1 MVVLPPGSGPM
12 PPALR
17 CTPAMEET
25 MPYLTRW
32 RRNEPSSDVF
42 SGLSRLNRL
51 MDEALGGF
59 DGESVSSAWTPTCD
73 IREDPEHVTIT
84 LDLPGVRPED
94 VKINLENQVL
104 TVRGEKQQVEEKKDE
119 RWHRYERS
127 YGTFERSFT
136 LPSTVDPEKIEAT
149 TDNGVL
155 TVRIPKTEKAKPR
168 EIPIRTSPGAGQ
180 PGKISART
188 ER

>member
-1 MVVLPPGSGPM
+1 M
-12 PPALR
+12 A
-17 CTPAMEET
+17 
-25 MPYLTRW
+25 YITRW

-59 DGESVSSAWTPTCD
+59 DGESVSSAWTPTVD

-84 LDLPGVRPED
+84 MDLPGVRPED
-94 VKINLENQVL
+94 VKISLENQVL

-119 RWHRYERS
+119 RWHRYERN
-127 YGTFERSFT
+127 YGSFERSFT
-136 LPSTVDPEKIEAT
+136 LPSTVEADKIEAS

-155 TVRIPKTEKAKPR
+155 TVRIPKAERAKPR
-168 EIPIRTSPGAGQ
+168 EIPVRTSAGSGQ
-180 PGKISART
+180 PEPISTRT
-188 ER
+188 DR